1 MEVPV
6 HELTTEQSM
15 AVCCRMVYRAV
26 PLIKFH
32 RDAEGSEI
40 AEALSNLMDFCH
52 HLSLI
57 AIGNVTLEE
66 AKASADSFRS
76 RVDISSVV
84 EGPYRSLAS
93 AFCLIT
99 NTLGDSS
106 EVKYHTAAGASEYS
120 LKNPESRFVL
130 IELGQAIEV
139 NGVLP
144 EVADNVVADDCRFI
158 FRQDSAYHPAVDP
171 KFFSR
176 PLWPALGDNIEIDGF
191 SPPVMSVLFD
201 EWVDA
206 ASELGLSGAIY
217 SYKNVLSG
225 FHVVSENFPRK
236 EKTVVQNNV
245 TLTFDNGSKFEGP
258 LVVGNNIKA
267 AFSGARE
274 AADSEKRLSIEAL
287 IETINDNLGEIESDA
302 EKEKITAALEAFV
315 NEAKKDQPNESLLQV
330 LSGSI
335 VSGVK
340 DVANFVKPVAGA
352 TAAVLALLS

>member
-1 MEVPV
+1 M
-6 HELTTEQSM
+6 
-15 AVCCRMVYRAV
+15 
-26 PLIKFH
+26 
-32 RDAEGSEI
+32 
-40 AEALSNLMDFCH
+40 
-52 HLSLI
+52 
-57 AIGNVTLEE
+57 
-66 AKASADSFRS
+66 
-76 RVDISSVV
+76 
-84 EGPYRSLAS
+84 
-93 AFCLIT
+93 
-99 NTLGDSS
+99 
-106 EVKYHTAAGASEYS
+106 
-120 LKNPESRFVL
+120 
-130 IELGQAIEV
+130 
-139 NGVLP
+139 
-144 EVADNVVADDCRFI
+144 ADNVVADDCRFI